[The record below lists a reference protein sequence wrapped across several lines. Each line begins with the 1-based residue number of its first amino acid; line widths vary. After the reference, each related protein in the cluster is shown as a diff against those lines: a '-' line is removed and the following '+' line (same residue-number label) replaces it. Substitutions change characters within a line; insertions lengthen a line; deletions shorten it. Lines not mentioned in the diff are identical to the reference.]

1 MKKNVKRGISLL
13 LCCVIILA
21 FAACKKTDGGS
32 AATTPP
38 PADGGGTPA
47 PGESA
52 APPPAASGKDTLTVA
67 VSGDGGTLDPIGVG
81 GSGGFLNVV
90 LCYTEPLWDYKAG
103 MEWVG
108 VLATSIDEVS
118 YTQYTVH
125 MREGVKFSNG
135 NDFTAED
142 ALFTL
147 KLYAADPGRGLYTR
161 ALDLENTKVIDD
173 YTLDLRLAYYDC
185 TQIQGLGQVLIVDAE
200 SYNAETATVNPIGT
214 GPYVV
219 SEYVIGSHTTLKAR
233 DDYWGKKAAIPTI
246 KFVVLNEDSQ
256 VVNAL
261 ETETIDVSRVPTQDI
276 DFVKGFPGF
285 NVGMVYS
292 GLCTDIGFNVTENS
306 IFNDVDARFAIA
318 HATNTQAIVDL
329 VYNGYATKSDYPVSM
344 ASIDY
349 EARLGG
355 LNDTYKIGYN
365 LELAQQ
371 YADKS
376 GLTGKRIVIITNG
389 ATPFITMAEI
399 LQANLKDIGVDA
411 VINNYDAASFFSVTT
426 DPTMYDL
433 TVNQTAAPTLM
444 AADMLYNYVLFSSA
458 LSAGGWPGFERF
470 MELGAGL
477 MATPS
482 AAERSDTLYE
492 MSKIFV
498 DACPWFGVCDLQ
510 NATAYSKDIVGF
522 EYWGIGDVRYQDWS
536 FAS

>member
-1 MKKNVKRGISLL
+1 
-13 LCCVIILA
+13 
-21 FAACKKTDGGS
+21 
-32 AATTPP
+32 
-38 PADGGGTPA
+38 
-47 PGESA
+47 
-52 APPPAASGKDTLTVA
+52 VA
-67 VSGDGGTLDPIGVG
+67 VSGDGGTLDPMGIG
-81 GSGGFLNVV
+81 GSGGFLNVA

-135 NDFTAED
+135 NAFTAED

-161 ALDLENTKVIDD
+161 AVDLENSKVIDD
-173 YTLDLRLAYYDC
+173 YTLDLRLSYYDC

-200 SYNAETATVNPIGT
+200 SYNAEAATVNPIGT

-219 SEYVIGSHTTLKAR
+219 SEYVIGSHTTLTAR

-256 VVNAL
+256 VVNAI
-261 ETETIDVSRVPTQDI
+261 ETETVDVARIPTQDI
-276 DFVKGFPGF
+276 DFVKGFAGF
-285 NVGMVYS
+285 NVETVPTGM
-292 GLCTDIGFNVTENS
+292 CTQVSFNVTTDS
-306 IFNDVDARFAIA
+306 IFNNVDARFAVC
-318 HATNTQAIVDL
+318 HAIDPQAIIGL

-344 ASIDY
+344 ASVDY
-349 EARLGG
+349 EPRLGN
-355 LNDTYKIGYN
+355 LNDTYAVGYN
-365 LELAQQ
+365 VEIAKQ
-371 YADKS
+371 YVEKA
-376 GLTGKRIVIITNG
+376 GIAGKKVVIITNG
-389 ATPFITMAEI
+389 STPFITMAEI
-399 LQANLKDIGVDA
+399 VQANLKDIGLDA

-426 DPTMYDL
+426 DTTLYDISL
-433 TVNQTAAPTLM
+433 YMTAAPTLM
-444 AADMLYNYVLFSSA
+444 AADMLYNYVLFSTA

-470 MELGAGL
+470 MELGSGL
-477 MATPS
+477 MGTPD
-482 AAERSDTLYE
+482 AAARSDTLYE

-498 DACPWFGVCDLQ
+498 DACPWFGVCDLV
-510 NATAYSKDIVGF
+510 NATAYSKNIVGF